1 MAINKKDFKKAIR
14 LPYELISGDVDTG
27 VTSYDKL
34 IELSLE
40 LFIEKFEDKK

>member
-1 MAINKKDFKKAIR
+1 M
-14 LPYELISGDVDTG
+14 SWDVDTG

-40 LFIEKFEDKK
+40 LFIEKVEDKK